1 MGGLRMSN
9 AHSYDLYNHFSG
21 LSKTTDILDYY
32 SKIQLYSLNKKQKLE
47 EKLEAYKDVINNSN
61 SSLKNAIQLLNEF
74 GLYQPT
80 VNINHLPENSFF
92 VQFEF
97 TLKRPFYSK
106 DDEQFYI
113 IDNSI
118 SKESVFKVPMV
129 RPSGWAGALRNAI
142 VNNDKEKQNELESQ
156 SIDRLFGYTSDK
168 EDDNKKG
175 FLTLFPTY
183 FDDIKFEII
192 NPHDRETK
200 AGKNPIYYEV
210 VPAKS
215 TGLLSLLYVPFY
227 VSDEKKEHVNDK
239 IAIDIYLVA
248 KGLKSMFLTYGFGAK
263 TSSGFGIAEND
274 LIEGKITL
282 KSKCVTAP
290 VHEDIKP
297 PEKAFLKYLNE
308 DGALKDFFKDAE
320 GKLITKITGEKLSQ
334 IGGGSLNEFKSFK
347 KWYNKEDGHKWQKR
361 LQSKNETSVKWPS
374 WPFNSFDELTDIAK
388 DISQNLQNFKEEGQ

>member
-1 MGGLRMSN
+1 MSN

-21 LSKTTDILDYY
+21 LSKKTDILDYY
-32 SKIQLYSLNKKQKLE
+32 SKIQLYSLNKKQELKD
-47 EKLEAYKDVINNSN
+47 YKDVINNSN
-61 SSLKNAIQLLNEF
+61 SRLKSAIQLLHEF
-74 GLYQPT
+74 DLYQPT
-80 VNINHLPENSFF
+80 VNINLLPDNSFF

-113 IDNSI
+113 IDNPI
-118 SKESVFKVPMV
+118 CKESVFKVPMM
-129 RPSGWAGALRNAI
+129 RPSGWVGALRNAI

-183 FDDIKFEII
+183 FDNIKFEII

-200 AGKNPIYYEV
+200 AGINPIYYEV

-282 KSKCVTAP
+282 KSKCVTAS

-297 PEKAFLKYLNE
+297 PEKELLKYLNE
-308 DGALKDFFKDAE
+308 DGTLRDSFKNAD
-320 GKLITKITGEKLSQ
+320 GNLITNITGEKLSQ
-334 IGGGSLNEFKSFK
+334 IGGGSLNEFKRFK
-347 KWYNKEDGHKWQKR
+347 NWYNKEDGHKWRKSP
-361 LQSKNETSVKWPS
+361 QSKNETSVEWPTWS
-374 WPFNSFDELTDIAK
+374 FNTFDELIDVAK
-388 DISQNLQNFKEEGQ
+388 DIRQELLNSKEERQ

>member
-1 MGGLRMSN
+1 MGGTRMSN
-9 AHSYDLYNHFSG
+9 AHSYDLYSHFSG

-32 SKIQLYSLNKKQKLE
+32 SKIQLYSLNKKQKL
-47 EKLEAYKDVINNSN
+47 KDYKDYKDEINNSN
-61 SSLKNAIQLLNEF
+61 SRLKNAIQLLHEF
-74 GLYQPT
+74 DLYQPT
-80 VNINHLPENSFF
+80 VNINLLPENSFF

-97 TLKRPFYSK
+97 TLKKPFYSK

-113 IDNSI
+113 IDNPI
-118 SKESVFKVPMV
+118 CKESVFKVPMV
-129 RPSGWAGALRNAI
+129 RPSGWVGVLKNAI
-142 VNNDKEKQNELESQ
+142 VNNDKEEHDELESQ
-156 SIDRLFGYTSDK
+156 SVDRLFGYAPDK

-183 FDDIKFEII
+183 FDNIKFEII

-215 TGLLSLLYVPFY
+215 TGLFSLLYVPFY
-227 VSDEKKEHVNDK
+227 ISDEDKSHANDK
-239 IAIDIYLVA
+239 IAFDIDIVA

-274 LIEGKITL
+274 PIGGKIIL
-282 KSKCVTAP
+282 KSKCVTVS

-308 DGALKDFFKDAE
+308 DGSLKDSFKDAE

-334 IGGGSLNEFKSFK
+334 IGGGSLNEFKRFK
-347 KWYNKEDGHKWQKR
+347 NWYNKEDGHKWRKSS
-361 LQSKNETSVKWPS
+361 QSKDENSTEWPIMTFS
-374 WPFNSFDELTDIAK
+374 TFDELIDVAK
-388 DISQNLQNFKEEGQ
+388 DISQKLRNSKEERQ

>member
-1 MGGLRMSN
+1 MSN

-21 LSKTTDILDYY
+21 LSKITNILDYY
-32 SKIQLYSLNKKQKLE
+32 SKIQLYSLNKKQELKD
-47 EKLEAYKDVINNSN
+47 YKDEINNNN
-61 SSLKNAIQLLNEF
+61 SSLKSAIQLLHEF
-74 GLYQPT
+74 DLYQPT
-80 VNINHLPENSFF
+80 VNINILPDNSFF

-113 IDNSI
+113 IDNPI

-129 RPSGWAGALRNAI
+129 RPSGWAGALKSAI
-142 VNNDKEKQNELESQ
+142 VKSNCKENHEELKFQ
-156 SIDRLFGYTSDK
+156 AIDRLFGYASDK

-183 FDDIKFEII
+183 FDNIKFEII

-215 TGLLSLLYVPFY
+215 TGLFSLLYVPLY
-227 VSDEKKEHVNDK
+227 VSDKEKSHVNDK
-239 IAIDIYLVA
+239 IAFDIDLIA

-263 TSSGFGIAEND
+263 TSNGFGIAEND
-274 LIEGKITL
+274 LIKGKIIL
-282 KSKCVTAP
+282 KSKCVTAS

-297 PEKAFLKYLNE
+297 PEKEFLKYLNE
-308 DGALKDFFKDAE
+308 DGSLKDSFKDAE
-320 GKLITKITGEKLSQ
+320 GKPIAKITGEKLSQ
-334 IGGGSLNEFKSFK
+334 IGGGSLKEFKLFK
-347 KWYNKEDGHKWQKR
+347 TWYKDNGCNWQKQP
-361 LQSKNETSVKWPS
+361 QSRNETSVKWPD
-374 WPFNSFDELTDIAK
+374 WPFSTFDELIDVAK
-388 DISQNLQNFKEEGQ
+388 DISQELLNSKEERQ